1 MKKTVPFDFVLSE
14 LEDLAPYTKP
24 MFGCT
29 SVYVGE
35 KIVFILR
42 QRGNPLPD
50 DGVWLAT
57 TGEHHASLQKDFPSM
72 RSLEIFGPGPTGWQV
87 LPVDAEDFEDSVLRA
102 CEMIRQGDPRI
113 GKIPKPRWKKKTA
126 VEKRKGTTK
135 TKKPAK
141 AKPKKALKS
150 KLGKSSKPKK
160 KISGASLN

>member
-1 MKKTVPFDFVLSE
+1 MKKPVPFDFVLSE
-14 LEDLAPYTKP
+14 LEDLSPYIKP

-87 LPVDAEDFEDSVLRA
+87 LPVDAEDFEDNVLRA
-102 CEMIRQGDPRI
+102 CEMVRQGDPRI
-113 GKIPKPRWKKKTA
+113 GKIPKSRWKKKPSNA
-126 VEKRKGTTK
+126 KRGQNLK
-135 TKKPAK
+135 TKNK
-141 AKPKKALKS
+141 ASKEKPKKRREQSSA
-150 KLGKSSKPKK
+150 KLRK
-160 KISGASLN
+160 